1 MIKALIL
8 IISVFLLVLI
18 ESFFLR
24 VFSFSILVIVVISIY
39 KRVEDSWVF
48 LLIALMGIALDT
60 VLHMPLGLH
69 MVILGVLLLFLKIL
83 WVVIPRG
90 SNLGYFALLMFFASY
105 YLLLPI
111 GKSLIQDSVFPE
123 ILPNLAVW
131 TLVKGIVS
139 IGVCIVVDRFFTSLR
154 DSNEGSSIRLR

>member
-24 VFSFSILVIVVISIY
+24 VFSFSIFVIVVVSIY

-90 SNLGYFALLMFFASY
+90 SNLGYLALLLFFVSY
-105 YLLLPI
+105 YLLVPI
-111 GKSLIQDSVFPE
+111 SKSLIQDSVFPE
-123 ILPNLAVW
+123 ILPNIVVW
-131 TLVKGIVS
+131 TVVKGIVS
-139 IGVCIVVDRFFTSLR
+139 VGICIVVDRFLTSLR
-154 DSNEGSSIRLR
+154 DSSEGRSIRLK